1 GNRTASKGENRCAA
15 SHGLNQGKTEWLW
28 PVDGKQKCSG
38 IAEKNGLRMLIDL
51 AHELHVGSVHER
63 RDLFAKIVFVD
74 FVDLGSDLKRNAA
87 GAGNGDGMVH
97 ALFRTDTAEKR
108 QILPARFE
116 VHAVQFS
123 RDPMIN
129 RGNVASRRC
138 RLALRVRDRH
148 ERHFAKVAIEYLQVG
163 KVLSPMKRGQRP
175 VSDRPEDRKMK
186 LVDMEMKNVEL
197 VGPFADFVE
206 HDEIV
211 RDRVSNRRREPK
223 RRTCAGHEFGRGQRV
238 TACKQSD
245 AVTLPDEFLG

>member
-51 AHELHVGSVHER
+51 AHELHVGSVHKR
-63 RDLFAKIVFVD
+63 RNLFAEIVFVD

-87 GAGNGDGMVH
+87 CAGNGDGMVH
-97 ALFRTDTAEKR
+97 AFLRTDTAEKR
-108 QILPARFE
+108 QIVPTRFE
-116 VHAVQFS
+116 VHAVPLS
-123 RDPMIN
+123 SNPMTNPCHVPN
-129 RGNVASRRC
+129 RPC

-148 ERHFAKVAIEYLQVG
+148 ERHFAKVAIEHLQVG
-163 KVLSPMKRGQRP
+163 KVLPSMKRGQRP

-197 VGPFADFVE
+197 VGPFANFVE
-206 HDEIV
+206 
-211 RDRVSNRRREPK
+211 
-223 RRTCAGHEFGRGQRV
+223 
-238 TACKQSD
+238 
-245 AVTLPDEFLG
+245 